1 MKKLILTSF
10 CFNTGENR
18 YNEQRLV
25 VVENADKMSDEAQR
39 EQAEENLHTWFNR
52 NYPES
57 ELHYIIGHETIHESQ
72 VEVLENKKTRRLKTK

>member
-39 EQAEENLHTWFNR
+39 EQAENNLEKWFNR

-57 ELHYIIGHETIHESQ
+57 KLHYIIGHETIHESQ
-72 VEVLENKKTRRLKTK
+72 AVKKIRLKTK